1 MPGFVTHYLFGEEI
15 YHQLKCNFQ
24 KKNLFYNR
32 SAYAFGLQGPDLFF
46 YYLPSYA
53 LHRHNLGALAHTT
66 EPRAFFRRLLES
78 YGRLSSAADRGIA
91 EAYISGFLG
100 HYLLDTTC
108 HPYIYAMTHYHDK
121 KEKSYFS
128 RHAYL
133 ETEIDTELL
142 ARKRHKTPCE
152 FHAADTIQLT
162 FAQKRVIAGLLY
174 DAYHYAFP
182 ELSIH
187 RSTMWMGIISL
198 PLGMRILHD
207 ETGQKKV
214 LFRFMEK
221 HFLGY
226 PLFSPLIPSDTLF
239 FRTDPFNLRHAS
251 WKNPWDATR
260 VSTESFFD
268 LYEKSSA
275 RCLTM
280 MRKLHT
286 LLHTEPKS
294 ELQKQL
300 TLEFLKEYGNLSF
313 HSGLDAQIPS

>member
-66 EPRAFFRRLLES
+66 EPRAFFHGLLES

-162 FAQKRVIAGLLY
+162 FC
-174 DAYHYAFP
+174 P
-182 ELSIH
+182 ETRDCRAPVRCLS
-187 RSTMWMGIISL
+187 L
-198 PLGMRILHD
+198 RI
-207 ETGQKKV
+207 
-214 LFRFMEK
+214 
-221 HFLGY
+221 
-226 PLFSPLIPSDTLF
+226 P
-239 FRTDPFNLRHAS
+239 RTFHSSQHHVDGNHLASARHA
-251 WKNPWDATR
+251 D
-260 VSTESFFD
+260 
-268 LYEKSSA
+268 SS
-275 RCLTM
+275 R
-280 MRKLHT
+280 
-286 LLHTEPKS
+286 
-294 ELQKQL
+294 
-300 TLEFLKEYGNLSF
+300 
-313 HSGLDAQIPS
+313 

>member
-1 MPGFVTHYLFGEEI
+1 
-15 YHQLKCNFQ
+15 
-24 KKNLFYNR
+24 
-32 SAYAFGLQGPDLFF
+32 
-46 YYLPSYA
+46 
-53 LHRHNLGALAHTT
+53 
-66 EPRAFFRRLLES
+66 
-78 YGRLSSAADRGIA
+78 
-91 EAYISGFLG
+91 
-100 HYLLDTTC
+100 
-108 HPYIYAMTHYHDK
+108 MTHYHDK

-251 WKNPWDATR
+251 WANPWDATR
-260 VSTESFFD
+260 ISTESFFD

-275 RCLTM
+275 RFLTM
-280 MRKLHT
+280 VRKLHT

-294 ELQKQL
+294 ELQEHL

-313 HSGLDAQIPS
+313 HSGLDARIPS

>member
-1 MPGFVTHYLFGEEI
+1 
-15 YHQLKCNFQ
+15 
-24 KKNLFYNR
+24 
-32 SAYAFGLQGPDLFF
+32 
-46 YYLPSYA
+46 
-53 LHRHNLGALAHTT
+53 
-66 EPRAFFRRLLES
+66 
-78 YGRLSSAADRGIA
+78 
-91 EAYISGFLG
+91 
-100 HYLLDTTC
+100 
-108 HPYIYAMTHYHDK
+108 MTK

-221 HFLGY
+221 HFSGI
-226 PLFSPLIPSDTLF
+226 PVIFPVDTERHTVFSARIFLTEACL
-239 FRTDPFNLRHAS
+239 L
-251 WKNPWDATR
+251 KNPWDATR

-275 RCLTM
+275 HCLTM
-280 MRKLHT
+280 IRKLSHIT
-286 LLHTEPKS
+286 AYRTK
-294 ELQKQL
+294 K
-300 TLEFLKEYGNLSF
+300 
-313 HSGLDAQIPS
+313 

>member
-15 YHQLKCNFQ
+15 YHQLKCNSQ

-66 EPRAFFRRLLES
+66 EPRAFFHGLLES

-152 FHAADTIQLT
+152 FHASCTMPIITHSPNFPFIVAPCGWESSRFRSACGFFTMKPDKKRFFSGSWRSIFWDT
-162 FAQKRVIAGLLY
+162 RY
-174 DAYHYAFP
+174 FP
-182 ELSIH
+182 
-187 RSTMWMGIISL
+187 R
-198 PLGMRILHD
+198 
-207 ETGQKKV
+207 
-214 LFRFMEK
+214 
-221 HFLGY
+221 
-226 PLFSPLIPSDTLF
+226 
-239 FRTDPFNLRHAS
+239 
-251 WKNPWDATR
+251 
-260 VSTESFFD
+260 
-268 LYEKSSA
+268 
-275 RCLTM
+275 
-280 MRKLHT
+280 
-286 LLHTEPKS
+286 
-294 ELQKQL
+294 
-300 TLEFLKEYGNLSF
+300 
-313 HSGLDAQIPS
+313 

>member
-1 MPGFVTHYLFGEEI
+1 MPCTATISV
-15 YHQLKCNFQ
+15 
-24 KKNLFYNR
+24 
-32 SAYAFGLQGPDLFF
+32 
-46 YYLPSYA
+46 PS
-53 LHRHNLGALAHTT
+53 HTT
-66 EPRAFFRRLLES
+66 EPRAFFHGLLES

-207 ETGQKKV
+207 ENRTKKGSFPV
-214 LFRFMEK
+214 HGEA
-221 HFLGY
+221 
-226 PLFSPLIPSDTLF
+226 FSGIPVIFPVDTE
-239 FRTDPFNLRHAS
+239 RHTVF
-251 WKNPWDATR
+251 PHG
-260 VSTESFFD
+260 SF
-268 LYEKSSA
+268 
-275 RCLTM
+275 
-280 MRKLHT
+280 
-286 LLHTEPKS
+286 
-294 ELQKQL
+294 
-300 TLEFLKEYGNLSF
+300 
-313 HSGLDAQIPS
+313 

>member
-15 YHQLKCNFQ
+15 YHQLKCNSQ

-66 EPRAFFRRLLES
+66 EPRAFFHGLLES

-187 RSTMWMGIISL
+187 RSTMWM
-198 PLGMRILHD
+198 
-207 ETGQKKV
+207 
-214 LFRFMEK
+214 
-221 HFLGY
+221 
-226 PLFSPLIPSDTLF
+226 
-239 FRTDPFNLRHAS
+239 
-251 WKNPWDATR
+251 
-260 VSTESFFD
+260 
-268 LYEKSSA
+268 
-275 RCLTM
+275 
-280 MRKLHT
+280 
-286 LLHTEPKS
+286 
-294 ELQKQL
+294 
-300 TLEFLKEYGNLSF
+300 
-313 HSGLDAQIPS
+313 

>member
-66 EPRAFFRRLLES
+66 EPRAFFHGLLES

-142 ARKRHKTPCE
+142 ARK
-152 FHAADTIQLT
+152 
-162 FAQKRVIAGLLY
+162 
-174 DAYHYAFP
+174 
-182 ELSIH
+182 S
-187 RSTMWMGIISL
+187 
-198 PLGMRILHD
+198 
-207 ETGQKKV
+207 
-214 LFRFMEK
+214 
-221 HFLGY
+221 
-226 PLFSPLIPSDTLF
+226 
-239 FRTDPFNLRHAS
+239 
-251 WKNPWDATR
+251 ATR
-260 VSTESFFD
+260 HPVNSTPPIR
-268 LYEKSSA
+268 SS
-275 RCLTM
+275 
-280 MRKLHT
+280 
-286 LLHTEPKS
+286 
-294 ELQKQL
+294 
-300 TLEFLKEYGNLSF
+300 
-313 HSGLDAQIPS
+313 